1 MNMSKRNA
9 QNQMQVIVRPEIR
22 KGCIWGLQFKFSDS
36 VVSQMTEFSTNEFN
50 TTKTPYLVLV
60 VKSKLLQT
68 ELPFSKVA
76 QLLNDGANVQINKS
90 NLALLN
96 VKFTSRPRTVFH
108 RHSDVMILL
117 AVIKKG
123 TFFMI

>member
-1 MNMSKRNA
+1 MSKRNA

-22 KGCIWGLQFKFSDS
+22 KGCIWGLQFKFSDA
-36 VVSQMTEFSTNEFN
+36 VVAQMTEFSTNEYN
-50 TTKTPYLVLV
+50 TTKTPYLALV

-123 TFFMI
+123 TNLFIF